1 MKKQTLNATQMEIL
15 KGILR
20 TTQAGLKKTMEEYLI
35 SQYGEKNVII
45 EKEYVIALGTT
56 PIGLVAH
63 MDTVHTNQPVNI
75 FFVNPNNF
83 SFWRI
88 WARKNWNTKCSVH
101 ICQMRSRAT
110 IANREVKCFNRSKCH
125 IIISISSGIS
135 SLIGTNGLFFVAN

>member
-45 EKEYVIALGTT
+45 EKEYIIALGTT

-75 FFVNPNNF
+75 FFDEQAV
-83 SFWRI
+83 S
-88 WARKNWNTKCSVH
+88 
-101 ICQMRSRAT
+101 
-110 IANREVKCFNRSKCH
+110 
-125 IIISISSGIS
+125 
-135 SLIGTNGLFFVAN
+135 

>member
-1 MKKQTLNATQMEIL
+1 MRKQTLNATQMELL

-20 TTQAGLKKTMEEYLI
+20 QTQAGLKKTMEEYLI

-75 FFVNPNNF
+75 FFDEHPNQK
-83 SFWRI
+83 SM
-88 WARKNWNTKCSVH
+88 KK
-101 ICQMRSRAT
+101 M
-110 IANREVKCFNRSKCH
+110 
-125 IIISISSGIS
+125 G
-135 SLIGTNGLFFVAN
+135 